1 MTRKPGLSISGLVWK
16 VFGRNLTVFK
26 KTWRTNIMFNFLE
39 PLLYLAAMGF
49 GLGSFVNS
57 IDGLNYVNWLAPAL
71 IASSSMWATATEC
84 TYDSFIRMHYQKTY
98 HAITATPVNVEEV
111 AVGELAF
118 GTFKG
123 VLYGTVILLLISVL
137 GFVPSPSA
145 LLIPIV
151 LVVGGMVFAEL
162 AMAWT
167 GLVPHIDSFSYFFT
181 LVVTPM
187 FLFSGV
193 FFPLT
198 GMPKFVGILAWFTP
212 LYHLVNLTRGLAL
225 GQLNLSLFWDFL
237 WLVVAA
243 AALFILPVLL
253 MRRRLIQ

>member
-1 MTRKPGLSISGLVWK
+1 MGKPRLSISGLVWK
-16 VFGRNLTVFK
+16 VFSRNLMVFK
-26 KTWRTNIMFNFLE
+26 KTWRSNIMFNFLE
-39 PLLYLAAMGF
+39 PILYLAAMGF
-49 GLGSFVNS
+49 GLGGFVNS
-57 IDGLNYVNWLAPAL
+57 INGLSYINWLAPGL
-71 IASSSMWATATEC
+71 IASSSMWATASEC
-84 TYDSFIRMHYQKTY
+84 TYESFIRMHYQKTY

-111 AVGELAF
+111 VVGELAF
-118 GTFKG
+118 GAFKG
-123 VLYGTVILLLISVL
+123 VLYGSVILLLIAVL
-137 GFVPSPSA
+137 GFVPSPTA
-145 LLIPIV
+145 LLIPF
-151 LVVGGMVFAEL
+151 VVVIGGLVFAEL

-198 GMPKFVGILAWFTP
+198 GMPKLVGVLAWFTP

-225 GQLNLSLFWDFL
+225 GQMQISLLWDFL
-237 WLVVAA
+237 WLLIVA
-243 AALFILPVLL
+243 AALFILPINL